1 MPFNSWLFTGKR
13 LQTKQQRFKEGSW
26 MFKKTTLLICS
37 LFVCSCHYSGHLV
50 EKPDTAAIAGTVPHR
65 TGTVPYRNDAHA
77 DARRGDAVRKIAKFC
92 GSDSYTVTHEGI
104 SSTDSNLSEIDFRCG
119 EEPTAP
125 AAGGTV
131 APSKDS
137 GTPGNTRATVN
148 PNVAPSDFD
157 HP

>member
-1 MPFNSWLFTGKR
+1 
-13 LQTKQQRFKEGSW
+13 

-50 EKPDTAAIAGTVPHR
+50 EKQDTAAIAGTVPR
-65 TGTVPYRNDAHA
+65 RAGTVAYRNDAHA

-92 GSDSYTVTHEGI
+92 GSDSYTITREGI

-119 EEPTAP
+119 EEPIAP
-125 AAGGTV
+125 VTGGTV

-137 GTPGNTRATVN
+137 GTSGSTRATVN
-148 PNVAPSDFD
+148 PNLTPSDFD